1 MLTTNEFDKLF
12 NDFFKP
18 YYSYDNSKYSYTP
31 SKLAVDLQDDKLDL
45 AFSVIGHDP
54 KDIEVTLTESKI
66 NVRAKKDKENKSAA
80 SQFIVDIE
88 ETISLTKEYDGTTAN
103 AEIKNGLLLIT
114 VDKKEEQKPKR
125 LSIKF

>member
-1 MLTTNEFDKLF
+1 MLTTNEIDKLF

-18 YYSYDNSKYSYTP
+18 YSYENRNYSYTP
-31 SKLAVDLQDDKLDL
+31 YKLAVDLQDDKLDL

-54 KDIEVTLTESKI
+54 KNVEVTLTESKI
-66 NVRAKKDKENKSAA
+66 NIRAKKDKEDKSAA
-80 SQFIVDIE
+80 SQFIKDIE
-88 ETISLTKEYDGTTAN
+88 ETITLTKEYDGTTAK